1 MLRKLALLLA
11 LVFSVSISSKA
22 QGSNNLFVGYSF
34 EHLGTTPSRN
44 INGVEGTL
52 EHRFVP
58 WIGLTADIDA
68 HFGLPSQLDARDL
81 HFMVGPQISL
91 PTRVSPFFHVL
102 GGFGHIHESGLTST
116 SFATAIG
123 GGVDFHLAPLFA
135 WRVVQAD
142 DVITQFFGVTE
153 HSLRISTGL
162 VFRF

>member
-1 MLRKLALLLA
+1 MLRKIAVLLALL
-11 LVFSVSISSKA
+11 FCISISSKA
-22 QGSNNLFVGYSF
+22 QTSNSLFVGYSF

-44 INGVEGTL
+44 INGVEGTF

-58 WIGLTADIDA
+58 WIGLAADIDA

-91 PTRVSPFFHVL
+91 PTRLSPFFHVL
-102 GGFGHIHESGLTST
+102 GGFGHIHLAGNTST

-123 GGVDFHLAPLFA
+123 GGIDFHLAPLFA
-135 WRVVQAD
+135 WRVFQAD
-142 DVITQFFGVTE
+142 DVITQFFGTTQ